1 MKPLAGGIVLDLSR
15 CLAGPYCTPLLAGL
29 GAEVIRMGE
38 FHERL
43 LPGSQVQT
51 KAPSLRCDQEGAMD
65 DKGKVLRDADEA
77 YGELRQ
83 AIGGLDDERA
93 SRIWLGTWGVRE
105 ILIHIAAWDQEMTP
119 ALRRVGRGEPSFPD
133 GVSYDDADAWNARFV
148 AAKAGVKMVDIL
160 TELEAAHRDLVAA
173 AASLDETHWSE
184 GAPAR
189 SLFEGTAAQ
198 HYREHAAQIR
208 EWRQDGAR

>member
-1 MKPLAGGIVLDLSR
+1 
-15 CLAGPYCTPLLAGL
+15 
-29 GAEVIRMGE
+29 
-38 FHERL
+38 
-43 LPGSQVQT
+43 
-51 KAPSLRCDQEGAMD
+51 MD

-93 SRIWLGTWGVRE
+93 SRVWLGTWGVRE
-105 ILIHIAAWDQEMTP
+105 ILIHIAAWDAEMTP
-119 ALRRVGRGEPSFPD
+119 ALGRVRRGEPSFPD

-184 GAPAR
+184 GASAR
-189 SLFEGTAAQ
+189 SLFEGTGAQ
-198 HYREHAAQIR
+198 HYREHAEQIR
-208 EWRQDGAR
+208 EWRQDGKR